1 MRPLATREPKKQKP
15 NKPKSRLYGGM
26 IKHQRPE
33 LTDTPDG
40 DGVVTRL
47 ITDVRVPIALVR
59 VPRILRGSAARG
71 T

>member
-40 DGVVTRL
+40 VVIRLSTGVRG
-47 ITDVRVPIALVR
+47 PIVLVR
-59 VPRILRGSAARG
+59 VPRSLRGIADRG